1 MGDDSAAGTIPVT
14 IRRKPT
20 RTVMVRDLGIGSAH
34 PISVQSMAATRTQ
47 DITATIN
54 QVNLLHAAGADIVR
68 IAIDS
73 RDDVAALAEIRAA
86 TKTRLVVDLQESYK
100 LAEKVAPFVD
110 KIRYNPG
117 HLHHHE
123 KNVPIREKVKY
134 LVEVAKSHN
143 LALRVGVNFGSL
155 DPSQKSDTQKTQEA
169 ANGAGKGER
178 EEDHRLAPALASA
191 NEHVGYLE
199 ELGFTNFVVSLKSSN
214 PNDVVEINKRFS
226 IMHPE
231 IPLHL
236 GVTEAGLLPLGG
248 IKTRIAFEHL
258 LALGIGD
265 TLRASLTVPFD
276 DKGEEVL
283 LSKSIVADV
292 YAGRFRSVPRFEHS
306 GLNIISCPSCS
317 RVENEKFV
325 ELAQA
330 VREMATPF
338 AANQDI
344 TIAVMGC
351 RVNGPGETDD
361 ADLGLW
367 CAPTHVNLKRK
378 QETLGKFSYAEILPR
393 VKGELELIIASRGG
407 K

>member
-1 MGDDSAAGTIPVT
+1 MSLPVV

-20 RTVMVRDLGIGSAH
+20 RTVTVRDLKIGSAH

-47 DITATIN
+47 DVEATVR
-54 QVNLLHAAGADIVR
+54 QVKLLHAAGADIVR

-73 RDDVAALAEIRAA
+73 RDDVEALILVRAA
-86 TKTRLVVDLQESYK
+86 VPQARLVVDLQESYR
-100 LAEKVAPFVD
+100 LAEKVAPYVD

-123 KNVPIREKVKY
+123 KDLPVSAKVKF
-134 LVEVAKSHN
+134 LVDVAKRFN

-155 DPSQKSDTQKTQEA
+155 DPKQKETGNKDSGE
-169 ANGAGKGER
+169 NGR
-178 EEDHRLAPALASA
+178 FAPALASA

-199 ELGFTNFVVSLKSSN
+199 ELGFTNYVVSLKSSN
-214 PNDVVEINKRFS
+214 PNDVVDINKQFS
-226 IMHPE
+226 QMHPQV
-231 IPLHL
+231 PLHL

-248 IKTRIAFEHL
+248 IKTRVAFEHL

-276 DKGEEVL
+276 EKAEEVL
-283 LSKSIVADV
+283 LSKSIIEDV

-330 VREMATPF
+330 VRTMATPF
-338 AANQDI
+338 AAQHDI

-378 QETLGKFSYAEILPR
+378 ETVLGKFSYDEILGR
-393 VKGELELIIASRGG
+393 VQGELESMIAARET